1 MKKNNTIF
9 TVIII
14 LIIVILLLIKLLP
27 NMLNKTNYDDL
38 EVYKNNM
45 VINIADSDKKQIVSY
60 CHKLFKELKTL
71 PHGFGA
77 TVGHSMI
84 LDDVKSMEDAINEAT
99 IEMRQAKEKMK

>member
-1 MKKNNTIF
+1 MRTDGNEF
-9 TVIII
+9 
-14 LIIVILLLIKLLP
+14 LIYLLG
-27 NMLNKTNYDDL
+27 YD
-38 EVYKNNM
+38 E
-45 VINIADSDKKQIVSY
+45 KQIVSY

>member
-60 CHKLFKELKTL
+60 LK
-71 PHGFGA
+71 
-77 TVGHSMI
+77 I
-84 LDDVKSMEDAINEAT
+84 
-99 IEMRQAKEKMK
+99 